1 MTQPCE
7 PSKVADATPAAL
19 DPADHGVAWAF
30 CYRVLPGVS
39 RTFALTIPVL
49 QPPLADAVCV
59 AYLLCRIADTIED
72 RNDLELGLRRGLY
85 RRFAAMVAQPSR
97 ALAEGQVDAFLERW
111 PPDATPA
118 YQELVEGL
126 APVLA
131 AYASLPAPPRAAID
145 ACVQEM
151 LSGMS
156 AMTHP
161 EPEDGTVWVCAD
173 LAELERY
180 CHYVAGTVGLMLT
193 RLFDDALG
201 GGFATPARLEDG
213 RRFGL
218 GLQLTNIVKDQVA
231 DGARGTSFVPR
242 AWVGRRG
249 GILPEAL
256 AALLRRTLEHLDV
269 AQAYTL
275 ALPAARSDLR
285 LFCLWALWMAVG
297 TVREVARRSGPAP
310 KISRIEVAEIIA
322 FTRAHAADDAT
333 LNDRYARLREQA
345 WAAVDTLA
353 AATKAAAPF
362 A

>member
-1 MTQPCE
+1 MTRATLPCN
-7 PSKVADATPAAL
+7 VAEATTAALGPAA
-19 DPADHGVAWAF
+19 PAAAWAF

-49 QPPLADAVCV
+49 ERPLGDAVCV

-72 RNDLELGLRRGLY
+72 RNDLELGHRRDLY
-85 RRFAAMVAQPSR
+85 RRFSAMVGAPER
-97 ALAEGQVDAFLERW
+97 ALAEGQVAAFLARW
-111 PPDATPA
+111 PAEATPA

-126 APVLA
+126 GSVLA
-131 AYASLPAPPRAAID
+131 AYGSLPAPQRAAID
-145 ACVQEM
+145 GCVQEM
-151 LSGMS
+151 VSGMS

-173 LAELERY
+173 LAQLERY

-193 RLFDDALG
+193 RLFDDALD
-201 GGFATPARLEDG
+201 GGFASPARLEDG

-231 DGARGTSFVPR
+231 DGERGTSFVPR
-242 AWVGRRG
+242 EWIGRRG
-249 GILPEAL
+249 GMLPAPL

-275 ALPAARSDLR
+275 AVPPQRSDLR

-297 TVREVARRSGPAP
+297 TVREVARRTSAAP
-310 KISRIEVAEIIA
+310 KISRVEVAEIIA
-322 FTRAHAADDAT
+322 FTRAHAADDEA
-333 LNDRYARLREQA
+333 LNRRYAGLRDQA
-345 WAAVDTLA
+345 WGAVEALA
-353 AATKAAAPF
+353 AATSVA
-362 A
+362 